1 MVTKVRKLS
10 SFDELQSL
18 FDPEVHDDLRRL
30 VAGAKWIVVYEN
42 LNLSSP
48 WCGARSALKVGPS
61 CSVPTL
67 EEALKG
73 HLYDL
78 PSQRQYPVAYWEVTE
93 EVN

>member
-1 MVTKVRKLS
+1 MVTKVRKLT
-10 SFDELQSL
+10 SFNELQSL

-30 VAGAKWIVVYEN
+30 AASAKWIVVYEN
-42 LNLSSP
+42 LNLESSG
-48 WCGARSALKVGPS
+48 CGARSALKVGPG

-67 EEALKG
+67 EEALQG